1 VRLLETEEEQAAA
14 MLAGTRRLLLN
25 SVPSPVKFVLG
36 RQTNQAKLILSRY
49 RHGSATDLF
58 ADCLAAAADDL
69 VSAAG
74 GPAWD
79 EAGFQRLLTV
89 VRAELPTA
97 TLDVVS
103 SVERVLS
110 VAGEVEARLTDLT
123 NPAFSPAASDVR
135 TQLSALIY
143 PGWVTATG
151 RRRLP
156 DVHRY
161 VRAILHRLDR
171 LPSNLPTDA
180 DHMAT
185 VGRVTTAWLEAMDQS
200 STGRRDPALSEVRW
214 TIEELRVSLF
224 AQFLGTPDPVSEKRV
239 LRVVERLG
247 RGS

>member
-1 VRLLETEEEQAAA
+1 
-14 MLAGTRRLLLN
+14 
-25 SVPSPVKFVLG
+25 VKFVLG

-69 VSAAG
+69 ISAAG

-97 TLDVVS
+97 TLEVVS

-135 TQLSALIY
+135 SQLDALIY

-171 LPSNLPTDA
+171 LPSNLAADA
-180 DHMAT
+180 DNTQMVA
-185 VGRVTTAWLEAMDQS
+185 RVTATWHEALDRS
-200 STGRRDPALSEVRW
+200 STGRRDPAVAEIRW
-214 TIEELRVSLF
+214 MIEELRVSLF
-224 AQFLGTPDPVSEKRV
+224 AQSLGTPYPVSEKRV
-239 LRVVERLG
+239 LRAIEQSSQLAG
-247 RGS
+247 W